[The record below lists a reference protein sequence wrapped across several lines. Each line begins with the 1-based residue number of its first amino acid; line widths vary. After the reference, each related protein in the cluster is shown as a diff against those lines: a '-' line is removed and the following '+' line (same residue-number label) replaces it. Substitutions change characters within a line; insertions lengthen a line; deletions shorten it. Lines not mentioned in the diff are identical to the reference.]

1 MWDGS
6 DETQRSELA
15 VGDTKKS
22 SPMDLVSML
31 RKRVQRTRFL
41 SKEIKSYRLGFYA

>member
-15 VGDTKKS
+15 EGDTKKS
-22 SPMDLVSML
+22 SPMDSVSML
-31 RKRVQRTRFL
+31 RKRVQRTCFL
-41 SKEIKSYRLGFYA
+41 SKEIES